1 MRLRKILCAI
11 VLMVALSSVP
21 SALNA
26 FCDYES
32 ASSRWG
38 YISYYCTWNP
48 NCEDQGTRCL
58 VEIYY
63 DPDKIEYHHIPRG
76 CRCSQ

>member
-11 VLMVALSSVP
+11 VLMVSLSSVP

-26 FCDYES
+26 YCDFES
-32 ASSRWG
+32 VPG
-38 YISYYCTWNP
+38 GYYYISYYCVTNP
-48 NCEDQGTRCL
+48 RCTDQGTRCL

-63 DPDKIEYHHIPRG
+63 NGWDYEHVPRG
-76 CRCSQ
+76 CRCS